1 MSMTTEEI
9 RNLYGSPF
17 LNELSLFIYDLT
29 AKDIPAERMTKEL
42 IIWLDEEGYCLALK
56 SNIAMMMG
64 GV

>member
-1 MSMTTEEI
+1 MSMTTEDI

-29 AKDIPAERMTKEL
+29 AKDISAERMTKEL